1 MKRLFLL
8 GVYFTM
14 TPLFIFVLIFYQLF
28 LLHQHSNVSG
38 KVLGASTQKVDYQ
51 AIPERSS
58 ATEIKVSASE
68 ARVDVLKQFFGRY
81 NSPLEDYSEFIV
93 QASDKYNL
101 DYRLLPAI
109 AMQES
114 TLCEKAPANSYNCW
128 GFGIYG
134 GKVTRFESFE
144 QAIETIAR
152 TLSQN
157 YHAQGLI
164 EPVDIMSRYTP
175 SNTGEWAENVSFVME
190 RISASL

>member
-1 MKRLFLL
+1 MRRLFLL

-14 TPLFIFVLIFYQLF
+14 TPLFIFFLIFYQLF

-38 KVLGASTQKVDYQ
+38 KVLGASTQEVEYE
-51 AIPERSS
+51 AIPDRGST
-58 ATEIKVSASE
+58 TEVKVSASE
-68 ARVDVLKQFFGRY
+68 ARVDVLRQFLGRY
-81 NSPLEDYSEFIV
+81 GSPLEEYSKYIIEV
-93 QASDKYNL
+93 SDRYSL

-114 TLCEKAPANSYNCW
+114 TLCKKAPAGSYNCW

-134 GKVTRFESFE
+134 GKVTRFTNFE
-144 QAIETIAR
+144 EAIETIAR
-152 TLSQN
+152 TLSRD

-175 SNTGEWAENVSFVME
+175 ANTNDWAENVTYVME